1 MNNKKSKKHKKKN
14 NFIKLIEAKVYSHNI
29 NEAKDGLKLMYDV
42 HKKNQNNIKI
52 ITKLINLTSKYV
64 KIYKT
69 TEIEIDIKSLIDKG
83 LNIDASNEYLYT
95 AIERLLN
102 NIEYIDNEKE
112 LTENRKVYGKP
123 NIWYIGKS
131 RMGTGVIEGR

>member
-1 MNNKKSKKHKKKN
+1 
-14 NFIKLIEAKVYSHNI
+14 
-29 NEAKDGLKLMYDV
+29 MYDV

>member
-1 MNNKKSKKHKKKN
+1 
-14 NFIKLIEAKVYSHNI
+14 
-29 NEAKDGLKLMYDV
+29 MYNA
-42 HKKNQNNIKI
+42 HKNQPNNIKI
-52 ITKLINLTSKYV
+52 ITKLISLTAKYV

-69 TEIEIDIKSLIDKG
+69 TGIEIDIKSVINKG
-83 LNIDASNEYLYT
+83 LNIDEANEYLYT
-95 AIERLLN
+95 AINSLLN

-112 LTENRKVYGKP
+112 LIENRKVYGKP

>member
-112 LTENRKVYGKP
+112 LIENRKVYGKP